1 LIIRDLPPQPR
12 RGAELVKRRDFLTTT
27 AGMAF
32 AGGLLATGAA
42 AQDTGVLPEKARAV
56 VWPDRDFPIIDA
68 HAHMFHRSGS
78 NWDELDHKLIE
89 AADKLGIDQLCCSIL
104 TPKRPATAE
113 GFQECNRWMADD
125 ARRFPG
131 RVLGYCYVNPQHR
144 KEALE
149 DIRRCV
155 EEHGFIGVKLY
166 NELRC
171 TDPAVFPIVEL
182 AIELKVPILH
192 HAGHSHAFNES
203 QPNISD
209 GAHFSELAK
218 RYPEAMIICGH
229 IGGGGD
235 WEWQIKALRNAPSVY
250 LDTSGSVIDEGIVE
264 MCVEVLGPERVLFA
278 CDNSM
283 TAGMGKLLGA
293 RLNETDRRNILGRNM
308 AGILGKRETT

>member
-1 LIIRDLPPQPR
+1 M
-12 RGAELVKRRDFLTTT
+12 KRRDFLTTS
-27 AGMAF
+27 AGMTL
-32 AGGLLATGAA
+32 AGAWLAGKAA
-42 AQDTGVLPEKARAV
+42 GQEPTTPEKKPEAV
-56 VWPDRDFPIIDA
+56 VWKDRDFPIIDA
-68 HAHMFHRSGS
+68 HAHMFHRSSS
-78 NWDELDHKLIE
+78 NWDEMDHKLIE

-125 ARRFPG
+125 VRRFPG
-131 RVLGYCYVNPQHR
+131 RVLGYCYVNPQHQ

-171 TDPAVFPIVEL
+171 TDPVVFPIVEL

-209 GAHFSELAK
+209 GGHFSELAK
-218 RYPEAMIICGH
+218 RYPEAMIICAH

-235 WEWQIKALRNAPSVY
+235 WEWEIKSLRHAPSVY

-264 MCVEVLGPERVLFA
+264 MCVDVLGPERILFA

-283 TAGMGKLLGA
+283 TAGMGKLIAA
-293 RLNETDRRNILGRNM
+293 RLNENDRRNILGRNM
-308 AGILGKRETT
+308 AAILKKRGQS

>member
-1 LIIRDLPPQPR
+1 M
-12 RGAELVKRRDFLTTT
+12 KRRDFLTTT